1 MLGLSPSREIS
12 EIYLIIHAIAFRSKM
27 KTIDIYTDGACSGN
41 PGIGGWAAL
50 LIYNGHKKEISG
62 YDKDTTNNRME
73 IFAVIQGLRALKE
86 SCIVNLY
93 TDSSY
98 VSDAFNKAW
107 IAAWQKNNWR
117 TASKKEVK
125 NQDLWRALL
134 YETHKHKISFIHVQG
149 HADNEF
155 NNHCDRL
162 AREAIETCRKNN
174 EK

>member
-107 IAAWQKNNWR
+107 IAAWQKTTGAPQVKKRSKIR
-117 TASKKEVK
+117 TSGGLCYTK
-125 NQDLWRALL
+125 LTSIRSALF
-134 YETHKHKISFIHVQG
+134 TFRDTPTTNSITTATG
-149 HADNEF
+149 W
-155 NNHCDRL
+155 L
-162 AREAIETCRKNN
+162 AKL
-174 EK
+174 